1 MTKKGKIISF
11 KEEQVRQTGRSS
23 QGVRGI
29 KIGADDQVVSMDLVN
44 GGDRDAELLVVAE
57 NGLGKRTK
65 VSAVRNQNRGGQG
78 VKIANLNAKTG
89 DLIFSSVVPQHSAQV
104 IITSKKGQ
112 VVRIPLKSVP
122 VLSRNAQG
130 VILMRFT
137 DKTEKVGSAVMVTE
151 EEEEETPTPS
161 NP

>member
-1 MTKKGKIISF
+1 VTKKGKIISF
-11 KEEQVRQTGRSS
+11 KEEQVRATGRSS

-29 KIGADDQVVSMDLVN
+29 KIASDDEVVSMDLVN
-44 GGDRDAELLVVAE
+44 GGDRDAELLIIAE
-57 NGLGKRTK
+57 NGLGKRTI

-78 VKIANLNAKTG
+78 VKIANLSAKTG
-89 DLIFSSVVPQHSAQV
+89 DLIFSSVIPDKSTEV

-122 VLSRNAQG
+122 MLSRNAQG

-137 DKTEKVGSAVMVTE
+137 DKGETVGSAALVTE
-151 EEEEETPTPS
+151 EQEEAVEASE
-161 NP
+161 

>member
-1 MTKKGKIISF
+1 M
-11 KEEQVRQTGRSS
+11 
-23 QGVRGI
+23 
-29 KIGADDQVVSMDLVN
+29 
-44 GGDRDAELLVVAE
+44 VVAE

-65 VSAVRNQNRGGQG
+65 VSGVRNQNRGGQG
-78 VKIANLNAKTG
+78 VKIQNLSPKTG
-89 DLIFSSVVPQHSAQV
+89 DLVFSSVIPDKSTEV

-137 DKTEKVGSAVMVTE
+137 DKTETVGSAALVTE
-151 EEEEETPTPS
+151 EEAEEVTIEKE
-161 NP
+161 

>member
-1 MTKKGKIISF
+1 M
-11 KEEQVRQTGRSS
+11 
-23 QGVRGI
+23 
-29 KIGADDQVVSMDLVN
+29 
-44 GGDRDAELLVVAE
+44 
-57 NGLGKRTK
+57 
-65 VSAVRNQNRGGQG
+65 SAVRNQNRGGQG
-78 VKIANLNAKTG
+78 VKIANLTPKTG

-112 VVRIPLKSVP
+112 VVRVPLKSVP

-151 EEEEETPTPS
+151 EEGEEE
-161 NP
+161 